1 MDEGRWKKGCYV
13 CSITLGKVR
22 MAGHRSHSPRLLGIV
37 IEVASTA
44 ARVMKVVSGGSEV
57 MGG

>member
-1 MDEGRWKKGCYV
+1 MDEGRWKKGCCV

-22 MAGHRSHSPRLLGIV
+22 AAGHRSRSPRLFGIV

-44 ARVMKVVSGGSEV
+44 ARVRKVVSGGFEV